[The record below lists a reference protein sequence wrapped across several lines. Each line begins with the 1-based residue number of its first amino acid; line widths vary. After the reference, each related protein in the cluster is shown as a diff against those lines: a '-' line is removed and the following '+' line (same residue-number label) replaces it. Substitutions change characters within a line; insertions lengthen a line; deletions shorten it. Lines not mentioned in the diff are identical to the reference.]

1 MLKSLKSITFGVVAA
16 ALMASVA
23 HADVTVYTAGP
34 QSLIDK
40 LSAGFTKQTGI
51 KVNVFQATTGKVM
64 ARIEA
69 EAANPVVDVLVSAS
83 WDTATDFAKRGWHVK
98 YSSPNAAKVPDFLKT
113 ESAVAQGI
121 SALGIAWNTK
131 SGTPKPTEWADL
143 TSKEYTEWADLTSKE
158 YKDLVNIPDPA
169 QSGSSFEL
177 TAALAGQDG
186 FKLFNDLKANGA
198 IIAGANA
205 DALNPVL
212 QGAKA
217 AVFGAVDYITL
228 AAKAKGESIDVIFP
242 ASGTVI
248 APRPAMILNWSKNQ
262 DDAKKFIDYMLS
274 DEGQK
279 AVADEMLMPARA
291 DIPANRPLIS
301 DLKLL
306 KYDTATVYGKRKET
320 LAEISKIYGG
330 K

>member
-1 MLKSLKSITFGVVAA
+1 MSKSAFAA
-16 ALMASVA
+16 VLAAGTLFATTA
-23 HADVTVYTAGP
+23 FADITVYTAGP

-40 LSAGFTKQTGI
+40 LAAGFTQQTGV

-69 EAANPVVDVLVSAS
+69 EAANPVVDVVISAS
-83 WDTATDFAKRGWHVK
+83 WNTAADMTKRDWLVA
-98 YSSPNAAKVPDFLKT
+98 YTSPNAAKVPDFLKT
-113 ESAVAQGI
+113 DTAVAQGV
-121 SALGIAWNTK
+121 SALGIAWNTG
-131 SGTPKPTEWADL
+131 SGTPKPAEWADL
-143 TSKEYTEWADLTSKE
+143 TKPE

-177 TAALAGQDG
+177 TAALAAQDG
-186 FKLFNDLKANGA
+186 WKLFKELKGNGA

-228 AAKAKGESIDVIFP
+228 AAKAKGENIDVIFP

-248 APRPAMILNWSKNQ
+248 APRPAMIMKWSKNQ
-262 DDAKKFIDYMLS
+262 DDARKFIDYMLS

-279 AVADEMLMPARA
+279 AVADQMLMPART

-301 DLKLL
+301 EMTLL
-306 KYDTATVYGKRKET
+306 KYDTKEIYGKRKET
-320 LAEISKIYGG
+320 LATVAETFK
-330 K
+330 

>member
-1 MLKSLKSITFGVVAA
+1 MFKSIKSITLGLAA
-16 ALMASVA
+16 AAFMAGVA
-23 HADVTVYTAGP
+23 HAEITVYTAGP

-40 LSAGFTKQTGI
+40 LSAGFTTQTGI

-69 EAANPVVDVLVSAS
+69 EAANPVVDVVISAS
-83 WDTATDFAKRGWHVK
+83 WDTATDFTKRGWLVA
-98 YSSPNAAKVPDFLKT
+98 YTSPNAAKVPDFLKT
-113 ESAVAQGI
+113 DTTVAQGI
-121 SALGIAWNTK
+121 SALGIVWNTK
-131 SGTPKPTEWADL
+131 SGTPKPSEWADL
-143 TSKEYTEWADLTSKE
+143 TKPE

-177 TAALAGQDG
+177 TAALAGQDDW
-186 FKLFNDLKANGA
+186 KLFKDLKANGA

-217 AVFGAVDYITL
+217 AVFGAVDYIAL
-228 AAKAKGESIDVIFP
+228 ASKAKGENIEVIFP

-248 APRPAMILNWSKNQ
+248 APRPAMIMNWSKNQ

-279 AVADEMLMPARA
+279 TVAGEMLMPSRTDVA
-291 DIPANRPLIS
+291 ANRPLIS

-306 KYDTATVYGKRKET
+306 KYDTAAVYGKRKET
-320 LAEISKIYGG
+320 LKQFSDTLGAK
-330 K
+330 

>member
-1 MLKSLKSITFGVVAA
+1 MFKSLKSITFGVVAA
-16 ALMASVA
+16 ALMAGVA

-40 LSAGFTKQTGI
+40 LSAGFTAQTGV

-69 EAANPVVDVLVSAS
+69 EASNPVVDVLISAS
-83 WDTATDFAKRGWHVK
+83 WDTATDFAKRSWLVS
-98 YSSPNAAKVPDFLKT
+98 YTSPNSAKVPDFLKT
-113 ESAVAQGI
+113 DTAVAQGI

-131 SGTPKPTEWADL
+131 SGTPKPAEWADL
-143 TSKEYTEWADLTSKE
+143 TKPE

-177 TAALAGQDG
+177 TAALAGQDD
-186 FKLFNDLKANGA
+186 FKLFKDLKDNGA

-205 DALNPVL
+205 EALNPVL

-228 AAKAKGESIDVIFP
+228 NAKEKGEAIDVIFP
-242 ASGTVI
+242 ESGTVI

-262 DDAKKFIDYMLS
+262 DEAKKFIDYMLS

-279 AVADEMLMPARA
+279 LVADQMLMPARS
-291 DIPANRPLIS
+291 DIPASRPLIS

-306 KYDTATVYGKRKET
+306 KYDTADVYGKRKET
-320 LAEISKIYGG
+320 LKQVTDTFGG